1 MLESHRL
8 TTRRCRSTLAEESQ
22 AKRIHTAK
30 LLAAM
35 DKFPCSSLLL
45 SRTSLLLFA
54 CQCDSCVEGSSSL
67 SGDFPTHCPVSPPR
81 SQTYSVCSVKW
92 TCHSSEQSDST
103 PRLRQCGNRSPLG
116 PWQSLKVSLN
126 DKVCKHSLSQ
136 RTVVSIPLQVVHV
149 VFVAYHFAKT
159 FFKKF
164 PKYLVLSLFSRI
176 LYIEIEDR
184 NRYRLLQQQQ
194 NR

>member
-1 MLESHRL
+1 MMLESHRL

-30 LLAAM
+30 LLAAL

-54 CQCDSCVEGSSSL
+54 CQCDSCVKGSSSL

-92 TCHSSEQSDST
+92 TCSLPQESALPYTS
-103 PRLRQCGNRSPLG
+103 RQLQP
-116 PWQSLKVSLN
+116 QSLPDSDQSVS
-126 DKVCKHSLSQ
+126 SLSSCLPPGGDTELKAEH
-136 RTVVSIPLQVVHV
+136 RVPPSTSH
-149 VFVAYHFAKT
+149 
-159 FFKKF
+159 
-164 PKYLVLSLFSRI
+164 
-176 LYIEIEDR
+176 
-184 NRYRLLQQQQ
+184 
-194 NR
+194 